1 MNLPTW
7 LCIPSHVGFLSHTG
21 RPRLSKMVPT
31 SQDIRATWDRGRQR
45 HTSKLW
51 DERDG
56 DVVAVT
62 LEAGLSSVEV
72 QRMAGRWFVVES
84 WESEGARGGQ
94 KVDVCQVVRRGFVES
109 AWGSSNKCIRTCEAS
124 AAGGWEEEKEP
135 IWVRRSAIACFSRL

>member
-1 MNLPTW
+1 MERTTEPIKEVTTIKEATYEGPYVKGIKANFW
-7 LCIPSHVGFLSHTG
+7 A
-21 RPRLSKMVPT
+21 
-31 SQDIRATWDRGRQR
+31 RARE
-45 HTSKLW
+45 LW

-135 IWVRRSAIACFSRL
+135 IWVRRSAIAVFSTL